1 MNTENTKSRSKL
13 EQLSPEQQEMLL
25 DLAKRSSLVVLAES
39 LKESGIETSDSA
51 LSRFLQ
57 KRRAANLVENGK
69 ELAAS
74 VEALA
79 EQGRGGRLREG
90 TLEVMRQQF
99 FEKAAGGLE
108 GEEGRDLYAALVAEE
123 ARVKEL
129 ELEAR
134 KVAALEQQVRLQERR
149 IEVEAMKA
157 RAALGRVKAQVL
169 GSKALAEGVE
179 GEPQA
184 QLPAEVG
191 SCGERAK
198 LEVRAGRAGGPSA
211 EGEPPKGGT
220 TCGLLLEGE
229 PPKGGTT
236 CGSVVDGAPVTGAS
250 DDHAKREVQAGQAG
264 GRSWERLLEVMKVAE
279 GILNRGGD
287 PGERVLEAR
296 GLLAEGLKEVGR

>member
-1 MNTENTKSRSKL
+1 MFAGDMNTENTKSRSKL

-25 DLAKRSSLVVLAES
+25 DLAKRGSLVDLAEA
-39 LKESGIETSDSA
+39 LKEHGIETSDSA
-51 LSRFLQ
+51 LSRFIQ
-57 KRRAANLVENGK
+57 KRRAVNAVENGK

-99 FEKAAGGLE
+99 FEKAAGGVD
-108 GEEGRDLYAALVAEE
+108 GEEARDLYGALVAEE

-157 RAALGRVKAQVL
+157 RAALGRVKAQVV
-169 GSKALAEGVE
+169 GSEKDEGRLREDGAQIAGEGVALI
-179 GEPQA
+179 G
-184 QLPAEVG
+184 
-191 SCGERAK
+191 
-198 LEVRAGRAGGPSA
+198 

-220 TCGLLLEGE
+220 TCALGTEGAT
-229 PPKGGTT
+229 G
-236 CGSVVDGAPVTGAS
+236 DGELRGAS
-250 DDHAKREVQAGQAG
+250 HERAKLELG
-264 GRSWERLLEVMKVAE
+264 GPKAERLLEVVKVVE

-287 PGERVLEAR
+287 PGERILEAR
-296 GLLAEGLKEVGR
+296 GILAEETKKL

>member
-1 MNTENTKSRSKL
+1 MISGDMNTENTKSRSKL

-25 DLAKRSSLVVLAES
+25 ELAKRSTLEVLAES
-39 LKESGIETSDSA
+39 LKEHGIETSDSA

-57 KRRAANLVENGK
+57 KRRAADAVAHGK

-79 EQGRGGRLREG
+79 EQGRGGKLREG

-99 FEKAAGGLE
+99 FEKAAGGVGGDE
-108 GEEGRDLYAALVAEE
+108 AQALYAALVTEE

-157 RAALGRVKAQVL
+157 RAALGRVRAQVVD
-169 GSKALAEGVE
+169 GANV
-179 GEPQA
+179 QD
-184 QLPAEVG
+184 
-191 SCGERAK
+191 GERAK
-198 LEVRAGRAGGPSA
+198 LEPGGPRTDREQA
-211 EGEPPKGGT
+211 AGLGKTPALLVGGQVGE
-220 TCGLLLEGE
+220 
-229 PPKGGTT
+229 
-236 CGSVVDGAPVTGAS
+236 AN
-250 DDHAKREVQAGQAG
+250 G
-264 GRSWERLLEVMKVAE
+264 GRDVIEGLEAARSMDAQPTKPKAPDVEDNQRRLLEAVKRAE

-287 PGERVLEAR
+287 LGERILEAR
-296 GLLAEGLKEVGR
+296 GLLGEAVREFEER